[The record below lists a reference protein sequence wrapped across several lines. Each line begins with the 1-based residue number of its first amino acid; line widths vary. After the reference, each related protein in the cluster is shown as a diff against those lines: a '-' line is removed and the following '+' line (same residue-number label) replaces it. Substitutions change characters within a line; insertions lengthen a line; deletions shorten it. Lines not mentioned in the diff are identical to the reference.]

1 MKISKEKWTH
11 YFLIYLSL
19 QFIGGRIFTYF
30 GSNMY
35 GVALAIGIM
44 VIVLHYPRYKFPEC
58 QNWIILIG
66 ISLLFSFMLTMGDLS
81 ARTCLSVISRFIVVW
96 ATVLWNKEEFS
107 KRFIKV
113 SAFLCGASLVTFFLM
128 QILGY
133 SFISKFFAYLPCVKS
148 TKGVPVSYGLF
159 AFVFNVMDP
168 YRNAGIFGEPGEM
181 QIMVNLGLYFVLY
194 NSGDLENR
202 SRIKYIVLFL
212 VTMVTNLS
220 TTGLFNTAIIV
231 LAFVLGKY
239 RNENKT
245 VQKFLYVFLIAM
257 VVYLLFFAGENS
269 FMYSAVLNKIT
280 VNGKIDLSGSTGS
293 ARLLSF
299 VLLSK
304 VISSSPLSLI
314 FGIGF
319 RGMGRFSSEETA
331 LACSGLISGLIMY
344 GAITNILIYGKV
356 FSLAI
361 KKRVDW
367 YESIALIFMVFN
379 NGLSQPDIMA
389 VAPVIVAV
397 YLMCRT
403 INQDEESCMTRG
415 IASNI

>member
-1 MKISKEKWTH
+1 MRISKEKWTQ
-11 YFLIYLSL
+11 YFLIYLTL

-35 GVALAIGIM
+35 GVALVIAIM
-44 VIVLHYPRYKFPEC
+44 VIVLHYPRYKFPQC

-66 ISLLFSFMLTMGDLS
+66 MSLIISFLLTVGDLS
-81 ARTCLSVISRFIVVW
+81 ARTCLSVMSRFIVVW

-107 KRFIKV
+107 KRFVKV
-113 SAFLCGASLVTFFLM
+113 TAFLCGASLVTFILM
-128 QILGY
+128 QGPGY
-133 SFISKFFAYLPCVKS
+133 SFVSRLFTYLPCVRS
-148 TKGVPVSYGLF
+148 IKGVPISYGLF

-168 YRNAGIFGEPGEM
+168 FRNSGIFGEPGEM

-194 NSGDLENR
+194 NCEDLENK
-202 SRIKYIVLFL
+202 SKIKYIVLFL
-212 VTMVTNLS
+212 ITMRTNLS
-220 TTGLFNTAIIV
+220 TTGLFNTAIII
-231 LAFVLGKY
+231 LAFVLGKH
-239 RNENKT
+239 RNKNYI
-245 VQKFLYVFLIAM
+245 VRRFLHVFLVVM

-269 FMYSAVLNKIT
+269 FVYSAVLNKIT

-299 VLLSK
+299 IVLNK

-314 FGIGF
+314 FGVGF

-356 FSLAI
+356 ISLVTKNRI
-361 KKRVDW
+361 NW
-367 YESIALIFMVFN
+367 YETIALIFVILN

-389 VAPVIVAV
+389 VAPVIIAV
-397 YLMCRT
+397 YFMCRT
-403 INQDEESCMTRG
+403 INYDEENCMAHE
-415 IASNI
+415 IAGNI